1 MSQFIL
7 ENFSLFLKAWI
18 ILGILTFI
26 YLIVSKIRTP
36 YGRHSSKGWGFMV
49 NNGWAWFWMEFPA
62 LVLMPVL
69 SIIGPNELNPF
80 SILLT
85 TIWFIH
91 YFNRVIIFPLRIKTK
106 GKKMPLSIALSA
118 FFFNIFNGFFNGYYV
133 GFIMDQGSIYNYNV
147 LFGLLIFILGMY
159 INISSDNTLISLRKN
174 SEGYKIPHGN
184 FFNFVSCPNYMGE
197 IIEWIG
203 FSIIAF
209 SLPALSFT
217 LWTFFNLVPR
227 ALNHHDWYLE
237 NFHNYPKNRK
247 AVIPFVL

>member
-7 ENFSLFLKAWI
+7 ENFSLILKVWI

-36 YGRHSSKGWGFMV
+36 YGRHSSKDWGFMV

-62 LVLMPVL
+62 LVVMPVL

-80 SILLT
+80 SILLI

-91 YFNRVIIFPLRIKTK
+91 YLNRVIIFPLRIKTK

-118 FFFNIFNGFFNGYYV
+118 FFFNIFNGFFNGYYI
-133 GFIMDQGSIYNYNV
+133 GFIMESESIYNYNV
-147 LFGLLIFILGMY
+147 LIGVLIFVLGMS
-159 INISSDNTLISLRKN
+159 INISSDNSLISLRTKG
-174 SEGYKIPHGN
+174 EGYKIPYGN

-237 NFHNYPKNRK
+237 NFDNYPKNRK
-247 AVIPFVL
+247 AVIPFIL

>member
-1 MSQFIL
+1 MIN
-7 ENFSLFLKAWI
+7 NFDLFLNVWI
-18 ILGILTFI
+18 GFGVLTFA
-26 YLIVSKIRTP
+26 YLIISKIRTP
-36 YGRHSSKGWGFMV
+36 YGRHSSKGWGFMI
-49 NNGWAWFWMEFPA
+49 NNTWAWFWMEFPA
-62 LVLMPVL
+62 LVVMPVL
-69 SIIGPNELNPF
+69 SLIGPNELNPF
-80 SILLT
+80 SILLVS
-85 TIWFIH
+85 IWFIH

-106 GKKMPLSIALSA
+106 GKKMPISIALSA
-118 FFFNIFNGFFNGYYV
+118 FFFNIFNGCFNGYYV

-147 LFGLLIFILGMY
+147 LIGLIIFICGMM

-203 FSIIAF
+203 FSVIAM

-237 NFHNYPKNRK
+237 NFDNYPKNRK
-247 AVIPFVL
+247 AVIPYIL

>member
-1 MSQFIL
+1 
-7 ENFSLFLKAWI
+7 
-18 ILGILTFI
+18 
-26 YLIVSKIRTP
+26 
-36 YGRHSSKGWGFMV
+36 
-49 NNGWAWFWMEFPA
+49 
-62 LVLMPVL
+62 MPVL
-69 SIIGPNELNPF
+69 SLIGPNELNPF
-80 SILLT
+80 SILLVS
-85 TIWFIH
+85 IWFIH
-91 YFNRVIIFPLRIKTK
+91 YFNRVIVFPLRIKTK
-106 GKKMPLSIALSA
+106 GKKMPISIALSA

-147 LFGLLIFILGMY
+147 LIGLIIFICGMM

-174 SEGYKIPHGN
+174 SEGYKIPRGN

-203 FSIIAF
+203 FSVIAM

-237 NFHNYPKNRK
+237 NFDNYPKNRK
-247 AVIPFVL
+247 AVIPYIL

>member
-1 MSQFIL
+1 MI
-7 ENFSLFLKAWI
+7 
-18 ILGILTFI
+18 
-26 YLIVSKIRTP
+26 
-36 YGRHSSKGWGFMV
+36 
-49 NNGWAWFWMEFPA
+49 NNTWAWFWMEFPA
-62 LVLMPVL
+62 LVVMPFL
-69 SIIGPNELNPF
+69 SLIGPNELNTF
-80 SILLT
+80 SILLVS
-85 TIWFIH
+85 IWFIH

-106 GKKMPLSIALSA
+106 GKKMPISIALSA

-147 LFGLLIFILGMY
+147 LIGLIIFICGMM

-174 SEGYKIPHGN
+174 SEDYKIPRGN

-203 FSIIAF
+203 FFVIAM

-237 NFHNYPKNRK
+237 NFDNYPKNRK
-247 AVIPFVL
+247 AVIPYIL

>member
-7 ENFSLFLKAWI
+7 ENFTLLLKAWI

-62 LVLMPVL
+62 LVVMPVL

-118 FFFNIFNGFFNGYYV
+118 FFFNIFNGFFNGYYF

-217 LWTFFNLVPR
+217 LWTFFNLFPR

-237 NFHNYPKNRK
+237 NFDNYPKNRK

>member
-7 ENFSLFLKAWI
+7 ENFNLLLKAWI
-18 ILGILTFI
+18 ILGIFTFLF
-26 YLIVSKIRTP
+26 LIISKIRAP
-36 YGRHSSKGWGFMV
+36 YGRHSSKGWGIMT
-49 NNGWAWFWMEFPA
+49 NNTWAWFWMEFPA
-62 LVLMPVL
+62 LVVMPVL
-69 SIIGPNELNPF
+69 SLLGPNELNPF
-80 SILLT
+80 SILLIS
-85 TIWFIH
+85 IWFIH

-106 GKKMPLSIALSA
+106 GKKMPISIAFSA

-147 LFGLLIFILGMY
+147 LIGLIIFICGMI

-174 SEGYKIPHGN
+174 SEDYKIPHGN

-203 FSIIAF
+203 FSVIAI

-237 NFHNYPKNRK
+237 NFDNYPKNRK
-247 AVIPFVL
+247 AVIPYIL

>member
-7 ENFSLFLKAWI
+7 ENFSLFLKIWI
-18 ILGILTFI
+18 ILGILTFT

-36 YGRHSSKGWGFMV
+36 YGRHSSKDWGFMV

-62 LVLMPVL
+62 LVVMPVL
-69 SIIGPNELNPF
+69 SIIGHNELNPF
-80 SILLT
+80 SILLI

-118 FFFNIFNGFFNGYYV
+118 FFFNIFNGFFNGYYI
-133 GFIMDQGSIYNYNV
+133 GFIMESESIYNYNV
-147 LFGLLIFILGMY
+147 LIGVLIFVLGMS
-159 INISSDNTLISLRKN
+159 INISSDNSLISLRTN
-174 SEGYKIPHGN
+174 GEGYKIPYGN

-209 SLPALSFT
+209 NLPALSFT

-237 NFHNYPKNRK
+237 NFDNYPKNRK

>member
-1 MSQFIL
+1 MIN
-7 ENFSLFLKAWI
+7 NFSLLLYIWI
-18 ILGILTFI
+18 GFGVLTFL
-26 YLIVSKIRTP
+26 YLIISKIRTP
-36 YGRHSSKGWGFMV
+36 YGRHSSNAWGIMV
-49 NNGWAWFWMEFPA
+49 NNTWAWFWMEFPA
-62 LVLMPVL
+62 LVVMPIL

-80 SILLT
+80 SILLIS
-85 TIWFIH
+85 IWFIH

-106 GKKMPLSIALSA
+106 GKKMPISIALSA

-147 LFGLLIFILGMY
+147 LIGLLIFVTGMA

-174 SEGYKIPHGN
+174 SQGYKIPRGK

-203 FSIIAF
+203 YSVIAM

-227 ALNHHDWYLE
+227 AINHHDWYLE
-237 NFHNYPKNRK
+237 NFDNYPKNRK
-247 AVIPFVL
+247 AVIPFIL

>member
-7 ENFSLFLKAWI
+7 ENFTLFLKSWI

-62 LVLMPVL
+62 LVVMPVL

-106 GKKMPLSIALSA
+106 GKKMPISIAFSA

-133 GFIMDQGSIYNYNV
+133 GYIMNEKSILDINV
-147 LFGLLIFILGMY
+147 LI
-159 INISSDNTLISLRKN
+159 
-174 SEGYKIPHGN
+174 
-184 FFNFVSCPNYMGE
+184 
-197 IIEWIG
+197 
-203 FSIIAF
+203 
-209 SLPALSFT
+209 
-217 LWTFFNLVPR
+217 
-227 ALNHHDWYLE
+227 
-237 NFHNYPKNRK
+237 
-247 AVIPFVL
+247 

>member
-1 MSQFIL
+1 MSHFFL
-7 ENFSLFLKAWI
+7 NNFNSLVISWIVVGLITFLFLVI
-18 ILGILTFI
+18 
-26 YLIVSKIRTP
+26 SKTRTP
-36 YGRHSSKGWGFMV
+36 YGRHSENGWGLMI
-49 NNGWAWFWMEFPA
+49 NNSWAWFWMEFPA
-62 LVLMPVL
+62 LVVMPVL
-69 SIIGPNELNPF
+69 SIIGPNELNSF
-80 SILLT
+80 SILLVS
-85 TIWFIH
+85 IWFIH

-106 GKKMPLSIALSA
+106 GKKMPISIALSA

-147 LFGLLIFILGMY
+147 LIGLIIFISGMI

-203 FSIIAF
+203 FLIIAM

-237 NFHNYPKNRK
+237 NFDNYPKNRK
-247 AVIPFVL
+247 AVIPCIL

>member
-1 MSQFIL
+1 MIN
-7 ENFSLFLKAWI
+7 NFDLFLNAWI
-18 ILGILTFI
+18 GFGVLTFA
-26 YLIVSKIRTP
+26 YLIISKIRTP
-36 YGRHSSKGWGFMV
+36 YGRHSSKGWGFMI
-49 NNGWAWFWMEFPA
+49 NNTWAWFWMEFPA
-62 LVLMPVL
+62 LVVMPVL
-69 SIIGPNELNPF
+69 SLIGPNELNPF
-80 SILLT
+80 SILLVS
-85 TIWFIH
+85 IWFIH
-91 YFNRVIIFPLRIKTK
+91 YFNRVIVFPLRIKTK
-106 GKKMPLSIALSA
+106 GKKMPISIALSA

-147 LFGLLIFILGMY
+147 LIGIIIFICGMM

-203 FSIIAF
+203 FSVIAI

-237 NFHNYPKNRK
+237 NFDNYPKKRK
-247 AVIPFVL
+247 AVIPYIL

>member
-7 ENFSLFLKAWI
+7 ENFTLFLKAWI

-91 YFNRVIIFPLRIKTK
+91 YFNRVIIFPLTVSYTHLTLPTK
-106 GKKMPLSIALSA
+106 A
-118 FFFNIFNGFFNGYYV
+118 
-133 GFIMDQGSIYNYNV
+133 
-147 LFGLLIFILGMY
+147 
-159 INISSDNTLISLRKN
+159 
-174 SEGYKIPHGN
+174 
-184 FFNFVSCPNYMGE
+184 
-197 IIEWIG
+197 
-203 FSIIAF
+203 
-209 SLPALSFT
+209 
-217 LWTFFNLVPR
+217 
-227 ALNHHDWYLE
+227 
-237 NFHNYPKNRK
+237 
-247 AVIPFVL
+247 